1 MSRDLQFRCD
11 RCNRQEIVTD
21 QDPPWVGLKLESRGF
36 IVPDIHVCP
45 GCLSALADFLPG
57 VPRETIAAF
66 AQHDRAIDISVAA
79 GHAAPARIVGV
90 GTVSEEMTTTFHPRR
105 IEIENAS
112 QWIIEEFAIES
123 TSQLGGPL
131 RRGGLAPRT
140 DIPGE
145 DFVKMLPEMTGIGT
159 AFPGA
164 VIIFRV
170 RYVGGNPEGGV
181 WRAKLHGRA
190 VGFPEGDTAA

>member
-1 MSRDLQFRCD
+1 
-11 RCNRQEIVTD
+11 VTYR
-21 QDPPWVGLKLESRGF
+21 DPPWVGLKLESLGF

-45 GCLSALADFLPG
+45 GCLPALADFLPG

-66 AQHDRAIDISVAA
+66 ALHERAINISVAD
-79 GHAAPARIVGV
+79 GSRIVGG
-90 GTVSEEMTTTFHPRR
+90 GTISEEMTTTFHPRR

-112 QWIIEEFAIES
+112 QWMIEEFAIES

-131 RRGGLAPRT
+131 ARGGTAPRT

-145 DFVKMLPEMTGIGT
+145 DFVKMMPEMTGIGT
-159 AFPGA
+159 AIPGA

-190 VGFPEGDTAA
+190 VGFPEGDIAA

>member
-11 RCNRQEIVTD
+11 RCNRQAIVTHK
-21 QDPPWVGLKLESRGF
+21 DPPWVGLKLESHGF

-45 GCLSALADFLPG
+45 DCLPALADFLPG
-57 VPRETIAAF
+57 VPRTTIAAF
-66 AQHDRAIDISVAA
+66 AQHDRAIDISVAP
-79 GHAAPARIVGV
+79 GHSSVPWIVGAA
-90 GTVSEEMTTTFHPRR
+90 TISEEMKTTFQPRR

-112 QWIIEEFAIES
+112 QWMIEEFAIES

-131 RRGGLAPRT
+131 ARGGTAPRT

-145 DFVKMLPEMTGIGT
+145 DFVKMMPEMTGIGT
-159 AFPGA
+159 ASVGA

-190 VGFPEGDTAA
+190 AGFSEGDIAA